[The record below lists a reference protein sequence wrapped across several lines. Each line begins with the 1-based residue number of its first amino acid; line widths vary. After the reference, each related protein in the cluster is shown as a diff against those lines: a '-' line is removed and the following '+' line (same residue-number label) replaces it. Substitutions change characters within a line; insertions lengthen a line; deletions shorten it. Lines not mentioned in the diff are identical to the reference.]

1 MRKVFVTLLASM
13 VNIIALG
20 QSMRQEAD
28 EFIAK
33 MPENLQAKQEYAVR
47 EAILGNTSLL
57 EEVRASRNAAP
68 ILPEGVAAIDIDGK
82 YRLYSPETCSA
93 GPMPVLVYLHGG
105 GWCFGSINSCSS
117 FCAALALE
125 AGMAVLAV
133 EYPLAPEYPYPA
145 ALDCC
150 LDALLFICDNA
161 DRYRLDTAAVSIGGD
176 SAGGNLAIATALKLI
191 EVPGPVSL
199 KSLVLF
205 YPVLRAWND
214 DSPSWK
220 EYSVGY
226 GLDGTIMEAFNRAYV
241 GNRNPETPLIS
252 PLCADEASL
261 ALLPPTLIINA
272 ERDILC
278 AQGEDMFQ
286 ILKKSGVHVRREV
299 FDGAVHLFITVKG
312 QPTAFSRTIEST
324 AGFLKTN

>member
-1 MRKVFVTLLASM
+1 
-13 VNIIALG
+13 
-20 QSMRQEAD
+20 
-28 EFIAK
+28 
-33 MPENLQAKQEYAVR
+33 
-47 EAILGNTSLL
+47 
-57 EEVRASRNAAP
+57 
-68 ILPEGVAAIDIDGK
+68 
-82 YRLYSPETCSA
+82 
-93 GPMPVLVYLHGG
+93 
-105 GWCFGSINSCSS
+105 
-117 FCAALALE
+117 
-125 AGMAVLAV
+125 
-133 EYPLAPEYPYPA
+133 
-145 ALDCC
+145 
-150 LDALLFICDNA
+150 
-161 DRYRLDTAAVSIGGD
+161 
-176 SAGGNLAIATALKLI
+176 
-191 EVPGPVSL
+191 
-199 KSLVLF
+199 LF
-205 YPVLRAWND
+205 YPVLRAGNE

-241 GNRNPETPLIS
+241 GNRNPEIPLIS

-312 QPTAFSRTIEST
+312 QPTAFSRAIEST